1 MKKTLLFLA
10 LAGFTLFTACGDS
23 SNTANADSLKAAS
36 EGRQKCIDDIL
47 AAEKA
52 MANSKEYDSKLA
64 LEALRAYNTFF
75 TKYPKDTLA
84 AEYLFKASDIAQ
96 GTGNYQQAAIYL
108 ETILDQHT
116 GYNKYPDAL
125 FAAAHVYDE
134 YLENVNNGANR
145 AVELYDFIM
154 EKYPSSPYAEQS
166 RILKQYVGKP
176 DSVLINDIM
185 RKAQEQEKK

>member
-1 MKKTLLFLA
+1 MKKIILFL
-10 LAGFTLFTACGDS
+10 LISGSVVFTSCGS
-23 SNTANADSLKAAS
+23 SSTEVNADSLKAANDNK
-36 EGRQKCIDDIL
+36 QKCLDDIK
-47 AAEKA
+47 AAETA

-75 TKYPKDTLA
+75 TKFPKDTMA

-116 GYNKYPDAL
+116 GYRKYPDAA

-134 YLENVNNGANR
+134 YLEGVNNGGNR
-145 AVELYDFIM
+145 AIELYDFIM